1 MPGLRDLAIGAI
13 YLTLYMTADLAAA
26 AHRFADLAAHPW
38 NAAPAISFAIAAR
51 HGRNGLWFA
60 VAAPLLAGLIDGGFL
75 ATPLSAILRI
85 AAETAGAALGL
96 ALLHPRNSAPVWS
109 LKRRRGVLR
118 FLTAASA
125 ASALTTI
132 ILAIP
137 PFQNAGSLEAALLLF
152 LFNLVAILSIAPLIL
167 IYDKSWRH
175 IRFQTL
181 LSGEIILQTG
191 ALTLIAWEVFGQFVN
206 AEIHF
211 FYLLF
216 LPFAWIATRHGQ
228 TGAALALGAIYVAPV
243 LTDLLYGHE
252 SAMIVE
258 MQIRLGVLAVTSLLF
273 GAMTAER
280 RDAEMRMQ
288 ERQTELAHFQRL
300 NVGWEMASALAH
312 ELNQPLT
319 AAMNLTQAA
328 LRLLKSPSPDIERAA
343 NVMSMSVDRVERVGQ
358 IIHGLRDFM
367 RKGELTLSANAMS
380 DMADDAIRLVSAE
393 ANAAGVAIQSSGM
406 SALPE
411 VMADKTQIVQVLI
424 NLLRN
429 AIQSLTLSKTQH
441 PQITV
446 AGRIDMDMIE
456 ISVADNGPGMPKDV
470 MDHLFE
476 PFVTTKVAGMGLGLS
491 ISKSIL
497 EAHEGRL
504 WAENAPTSGA
514 IFRFTLPLAKRDLED
529 A

>member
-1 MPGLRDLAIGAI
+1 MPRLRDPVIVAAYLA
-13 YLTLYMTADLAAA
+13 LYMTADMAAA
-26 AHRFADLAAHPW
+26 AHLFADLLAHPW
-38 NAAPAISFAIAAR
+38 NAAPAISFAIAVR
-51 HGRNGLWFA
+51 HGRKWLWFA
-60 VAAPLLAGLIDGGFL
+60 FVAPLLAGLIDGGFL
-75 ATPLSAILRI
+75 AAPLSAILRA
-85 AAETAGAALGL
+85 AAETAGAALGVI
-96 ALLHPRNSAPVWS
+96 LLHPRNSALVCS
-109 LKRRRGVLR
+109 LKRRRGVFR
-118 FLTAASA
+118 FLTAACA
-125 ASALTTI
+125 ASALTSI

-137 PFQNAGSLEAALLLF
+137 PFLETNSIEPATLLF
-152 LFNLVAILSIAPLIL
+152 LFHLVAILSIAPLVL
-167 IYDKSWRH
+167 VYDKSWRH
-175 IRFQTL
+175 VRFQAL
-181 LSGEIILQTG
+181 LTGEIILQTG
-191 ALTLIAWEVFGQFVN
+191 ALALIAWEVFGRFVN
-206 AEIHF
+206 EEIHF

-228 TGAALALGAIYVAPV
+228 IGAALALGAIYVAPV
-243 LTDLLYGHE
+243 LTDLLFGHNDT
-252 SAMIVE
+252 MIVE

-280 RDAEMRMQ
+280 RDAEMRML

-328 LRLLKSPSPDIERAA
+328 LRLLKTPSPDIERAA

-367 RKGELTLSANAMS
+367 RKGELTLAANAMS

-393 ANAAGVAIQSSGM
+393 ANAAGVAILSSGM

-429 AIQSLTLSKTQH
+429 AIQSLTLSKTPH

-446 AGRIDMDMIE
+446 AGRIDIDMIE
-456 ISVADNGPGMPKDV
+456 ISVADSGPGMPNEV

-504 WAENAPTSGA
+504 WAENAPTGGA
-514 IFRFTLPLAKRDLED
+514 IFRFTLPLAKRDLEN